1 MPKTISEARTR
12 LQAKKMQIRPTGT
25 RRIDFKGDENG
36 VSIPTNLPYSPRKL
50 AWKGK
55 EATTLDHLTIEKEKR
70 IGKLKAKRGGKK

>member
-1 MPKTISEARTR
+1 MAISEARTR

-55 EATTLDHLTIEKEKR
+55 EATTSDYLTFEKEKR